1 MTFFELK
8 IVKCIVSLVSH
19 NSESLIQVKSHRNA
33 PIPKPISIVVW
44 FLPLTLNFNLGPLG
58 NIVTKNKAMLSMF
71 WLLNC
76 LTCTVEKKKH
86 SCTRAFHL
94 LFYTYRFWDCSAS
107 LSIKSLFLFR
117 CPQLSTKEERFFFV
131 NSEIKTLHETFLN
144 YYL

>member
-76 LTCTVEKKKH
+76 LTCTVEKKKTFLH
-86 SCTRAFHL
+86 P
-94 LFYTYRFWDCSAS
+94 S
-107 LSIKSLFLFR
+107 LSF
-117 CPQLSTKEERFFFV
+117 
-131 NSEIKTLHETFLN
+131 TFLHLQVLGLQCKFKYKITLSFSLSSIIN
-144 YYL
+144 ERGTIFFCKFRDQNSSWNFS

>member
-1 MTFFELK
+1 MTFDTFFELK

-86 SCTRAFHL
+86 SCTLHP
-94 LFYTYRFWDCSAS
+94 S
-107 LSIKSLFLFR
+107 LSF
-117 CPQLSTKEERFFFV
+117 
-131 NSEIKTLHETFLN
+131 TFLHLQVLGLQCKFKYKITLSFSLSSIIN
-144 YYL
+144 ERGTIFFCKFRDQNSS